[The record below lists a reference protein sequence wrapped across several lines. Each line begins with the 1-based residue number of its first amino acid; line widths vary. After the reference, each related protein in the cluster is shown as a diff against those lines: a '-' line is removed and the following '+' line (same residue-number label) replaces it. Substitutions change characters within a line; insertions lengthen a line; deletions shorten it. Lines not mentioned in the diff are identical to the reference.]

1 MTEIIICRG
10 CRGSGTVEVDE
21 EEDYLHG
28 PYSFECQYCMGSG
41 RQIKKTT
48 VSFEPFLIKL

>member
-28 PYSFECQYCMGSG
+28 PYSVECQYCMGSG

-48 VSFEPFLIKL
+48 VSIEPFKL

>member
-10 CRGSGTVEVDE
+10 CKGSGTVEVDE
-21 EEDYLHG
+21 LEDYLHG
-28 PYSFECQYCMGSG
+28 PYSFECDMCKGSG
-41 RQIKKTT
+41 RQIKTTT